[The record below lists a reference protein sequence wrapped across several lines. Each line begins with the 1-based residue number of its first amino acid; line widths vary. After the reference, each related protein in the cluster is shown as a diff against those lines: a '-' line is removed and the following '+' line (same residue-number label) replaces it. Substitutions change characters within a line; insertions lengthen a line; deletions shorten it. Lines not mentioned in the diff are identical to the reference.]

1 MRGVE
6 LGGKTLGVIGLGAI
20 GRHLAMMCNGIGM
33 RVVAYD
39 PFVSP
44 VPDGVEMSDL
54 NDLMSQ
60 SDFVSVHVPITSDT
74 ERLIDRKMLAKMRPT
89 SYLVNCSDSAVIEL
103 ESLVD
108 ILRNHKIAGSAFD
121 VYETHPVAPAN
132 PLLSLDN
139 VILSPHIGGAT
150 DETVERHSRMMAD
163 DILRFVDGQ
172 RPVNLVNSEAWTE
185 HGN

>member
-1 MRGVE
+1 
-6 LGGKTLGVIGLGAI
+6 
-20 GRHLAMMCNGIGM
+20 
-33 RVVAYD
+33 
-39 PFVSP
+39 
-44 VPDGVEMSDL
+44 
-54 NDLMSQ
+54 
-60 SDFVSVHVPITSDT
+60 
-74 ERLIDRKMLAKMRPT
+74 MLAKMRPT

-108 ILRNHKIAGSAFD
+108 ILRNHKIAGAAFD
-121 VYETHPVAPAN
+121 VFETHPVAPDN

-163 DILRFVDGQ
+163 DILRFMDGQ

-185 HGN
+185 HGD